1 MSPTDAAV
9 APWVE
14 PYLPDFR
21 DLLRVIE
28 RSPGFVLQPV
38 VLPSPD
44 LARALADWLASQH
57 VTVRAVDLRHDPW
70 DDLAARL
77 ASVTFDQAP
86 RPHAVVVITP
96 HDLDAA
102 TIDRGLA
109 SLNSQRDSLARHLG
123 CPLLWCGSTDLL
135 RATAD
140 HATDFWSIANPPH
153 RIPPRDLNAVPRS
166 MGDPRVWWTNAIAL
180 VNASNATP
188 APSDRESALRAEL
201 QQIEATLVR
210 GDHAEAIELISAI
223 EDTIRN
229 EFPALSLRLASLT
242 EAAIASVKDRMNLES
257 TLRRDI
263 KAAHVRRAFH
273 VEAAR
278 RRSLAQLLR
287 HTDPDTALEEL
298 RQARALLLRAG
309 DDLEALKIES
319 VLTGR
324 SFRGLP
330 AAEVAE
336 TIGHANQV
344 LARASDPEL
353 RQFAQVV
360 CAQGMFRQQRLDEA
374 LTHAREAYECACAR
388 EDLLGQFTVLHLL
401 ADITETRGSW
411 DAVIAIQSAVLSLAE
426 RLVQRPAA
434 IDARIMRGR
443 ALARCE
449 RYPDALDDFKAAALL
464 SQTAGDWAR
473 VATIWRLS
481 GALYTRLGHEAAGAA
496 LLMRSILESLRRDRP
511 SEALPVTALNDVVRP
526 WAPDFADALD
536 ALGAAL
542 REYESAPQDP
552 EVQQRLRAVEQTLS
566 ELSAARERELSDQGV
581 DIMDPSTWPAV
592 PTTLD
597 PDSPAQSPA
606 APPQDGSPVPSNSP
620 A

>member
-1 MSPTDAAV
+1 MSPTDAPA

-21 DLLRVIE
+21 ALLRVIQ

-44 LARALADWLASQH
+44 LARALADWLATQQ
-57 VTVRAVDLRHDPW
+57 VTVHAIDLRHEPW

-77 ASVTFDQAP
+77 GSVGFDQAP

-96 HDLDAA
+96 HELDAA
-102 TIDRGLA
+102 SIDRGLA
-109 SLNSQRDSLARHLG
+109 TLNSQRDSLARHLG

-140 HATDFWSIANPPH
+140 HASDFWSIANPPH
-153 RIPPRDLNAVPRS
+153 RIPPRDLSAVPQS

-180 VNASNATP
+180 ADASNATHD
-188 APSDRESALRAEL
+188 PSDRESAIRAEL
-201 QQIEATLVR
+201 QRIEATLVR
-210 GDHAEAIELISAI
+210 GDHAETLDLIAAI
-223 EDTIRN
+223 EDTIHR
-229 EFPALSLRLASLT
+229 EFPALFLRLASLH
-242 EAAIASVKDRMNLES
+242 EAAIASVKDRMNLEIR
-257 TLRRDI
+257 LRRDI

-287 HTDPDTALEEL
+287 HTDPNTALEEL

-319 VLTGR
+319 IITGR
-324 SFRGLP
+324 GFRGLP

-336 TIGHANQV
+336 TIDHAKQV
-344 LARASDPEL
+344 LARAADLEL

-360 CAQGMFRQQRLDEA
+360 YAQGMFRQQHLDEA
-374 LTHAREAYECACAR
+374 LAHARDAYECACAHD
-388 EDLLGQFTVLHLL
+388 DLLGQFTLLHLL

-411 DAVIAIQSAVLSLAE
+411 DAVVPIQSAIFALAE

-434 IDARIMRGR
+434 IDARIKRGR
-443 ALARCE
+443 ALAHCE

-473 VATIWRLS
+473 AATIWRLTGS
-481 GALYTRLGHEAAGAA
+481 LYASLGHESAGAV
-496 LLMRSILESLRRDRP
+496 LLMRSILECLRRDRFT
-511 SEALPVTALNDVVRP
+511 EALSMTALNDIVRP

-536 ALGAAL
+536 ALGASI
-542 REYESAPQDP
+542 RDYESAPQSP
-552 EVQQRLRAVEQTLS
+552 EARQRLRAVEQTLS
-566 ELSAARERELSDQGV
+566 ELSAARERELNARGI
-581 DIMDPSTWPAV
+581 DIMDPATWPPV
-592 PTTLD
+592 STPLD
-597 PDSPAQSPA
+597 ADAQSPA
-606 APPQDGSPVPSNSP
+606 ASPEDVTPAPSDSP
-620 A
+620 T